1 MREFVVTTESNS
13 DLPWEYLKDNEIGVI
28 PHYYTVEDEV
38 YGEDKTLSIEAFYQ
52 AMREGKRAGTMAS
65 NPAVILEKFSAYA
78 GEGKDILH
86 VSFSSGLSGG
96 YSNVVCGA
104 QEVMEE
110 YPECRIIVID
120 TLSGSMGEGLL
131 IRRAVQ
137 LKREG
142 KSIEEAAEAL
152 KELISH
158 LCVQFTVDNLDYL
171 YRGGRLSKTSALL
184 GTMVNIKPVLYINE
198 EGKLVPLSK
207 VRGRKKSLSVLVDNM
222 KERIGSYRD
231 KQDVVAIVHGDC
243 LEDAQYLQGKI
254 QEELGLEEFLIVPI
268 GPSIGAHS
276 GPGTIGIIFYGDHK

>member
-13 DLPWEYLKDNEIGVI
+13 DLPWEYLKDNEIGII

-152 KELISH
+152 KELVPH